1 MVERSL
7 LTVLQFCNQYHITER
22 SYITSFRVFQTQTL
36 LLQNKNVH
44 DHATHITS
52 VKPISQKW
60 VENNIIHVAIL
71 RTCNNEKL
79 QFFLKQILANCSNKL
94 QPESIP
100 QTCRQR
106 IKGYIIVNQRLL
118 HLKVIVKNRSRQEH
132 VYTDIMSIYLNNF
145 EKIFTLDYIDN
156 ENYSN
161 I

>member
-1 MVERSL
+1 MLYNFAINIIL
-7 LTVLQFCNQYHITER
+7 LKDPISHPLGYFKLKHY
-22 SYITSFRVFQTQTL
+22 SYRI
-36 LLQNKNVH
+36 KNVH

-132 VYTDIMSIYLNNF
+132 VYTDIISIYLHNF
-145 EKIFTLDYIDN
+145 EKIFTLDIDN
-156 ENYSN
+156 EINSN